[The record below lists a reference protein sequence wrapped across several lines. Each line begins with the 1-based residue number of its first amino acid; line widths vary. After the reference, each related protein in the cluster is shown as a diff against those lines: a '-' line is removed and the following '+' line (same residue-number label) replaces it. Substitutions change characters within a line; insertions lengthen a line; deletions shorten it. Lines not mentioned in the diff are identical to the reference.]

1 MTTRFSHRTVST
13 IFAASIAR
21 SHRQRRGNVFALMAL
36 ILPVLAL
43 LAAFCINSAQ
53 MQLNRTEL
61 MVATD
66 AAARAGG
73 RAFSEHQTVEAA
85 KMAAVATAALN
96 NVDGQPL
103 QIRSEDSA
111 NEIEFGITT
120 QPNGLTGRY
129 EFQKLPTAAVQSGA
143 LIASAVRVNGRR
155 DTGSLSGRV
164 PFVIPGILNASDFGP
179 RQESVAMQVDRDIS
193 LILDRSGSMVPNL
206 NFDWPEGMDPNSDLA
221 KEAAVAAGVM
231 TKTVTTKGNKN
242 GKGNGKVKTTTSY
255 DYAAG
260 YNQMTYYQWV
270 WQDLFNLP
278 DCPMQPWQELV
289 IAVDAFLNVLDTTV
303 QEEQVSVASY
313 ASDASLDVWLVKNFS
328 EIRTTVDAINPG
340 GNTAIGDG
348 MQAGIQALL
357 DSAARPYAAKT
368 MVVMTDGNH
377 NRGTDPLTVANY
389 FASNY
394 PLTIHTVTFGSGAN
408 QKRMQQVAAAGGG
421 KHYHADNG
429 EQLVAIFEEIANN
442 LPTILTK

>member
-1 MTTRFSHRTVST
+1 
-13 IFAASIAR
+13 
-21 SHRQRRGNVFALMAL
+21 MAL

-85 KMAAVATAALN
+85 KAAAIATAALN

-111 NEIEFGITT
+111 NEIEFGVTT

-129 EFQKLPTAAVQSGA
+129 EFQKLPTAAVQSGT
-143 LIASAVRVNGRR
+143 LIASAIRVNGRR

-164 PFVIPGILNASDFGP
+164 PFVIPGMLNASDFGP

-206 NFDWPEGMDPNSDLA
+206 NFDWPEGIDPNSDLV

-231 TKTVTTKGNKN
+231 TKTVTTKGNN
-242 GKGNGKVKTTTSY
+242 GKGNGKGNGKTTTSY
-255 DYAAG
+255 DYASG
-260 YNQMTYYQWV
+260 FNQMTYNQWV
-270 WQDLFNLP
+270 WQELFNLP

-328 EIRTTVDAINPG
+328 QIRTTVDAINPG

-389 FASNY
+389 FATNY

-408 QKRMQQVAAAGGG
+408 QQRMQQVAAAGGG